1 LREPLKPTCPDEAQ
15 EMTLPPGSVIET
27 MVLLNVLLIWACP

>member
-1 LREPLKPTCPDEAQ
+1 LREPLKPTWPDEAH

-27 MVLLNVLLIWACP
+27 MVLLNVLLM